1 MFKVVLVRGE
11 HRVRQGRDASFG
23 YRDLFSSEHRDY
35 AYLIEIEMNNKR
47 IVIEFGIIHSGKGIT
62 VHATNSRNRTL
73 QRSATS
79 RKHTFTYPV

>member
-1 MFKVVLVRGE
+1 MMFKVVLVRGE

-23 YRDLFSSEHRDY
+23 YRDL
-35 AYLIEIEMNNKR
+35 IEIEMNNKR
-47 IVIEFGIIHSGKGIT
+47 IVIEFSIIHSGKGIT

-73 QRSATS
+73 QRSTTS